1 MQRESVPT
9 TQTSA
14 AVKRCHTIA
23 QSMLGDDVLYN
34 RALVTDADAPLME
47 TKKLENIFSTQAV
60 NETKKNVLKSQ

>member
-23 QSMLGDDVLYN
+23 QSMLGDDALYN

-47 TKKLENIFSTQAV
+47 TKKL
-60 NETKKNVLKSQ
+60 